1 MAQRRFLAAL
11 EGELTA
17 VRKDRWLFAMVFWLP
32 PVVSLFLL
40 LIFATGQPVNL
51 PIGVV
56 DLDQT
61 STSRKV
67 AHYLNAS
74 PALEVRHHYVSL
86 AEGKADISSANI
98 FALVV
103 IPANLSRDALR
114 GDPPVITAFFN
125 AQYLLIGKVIRKA
138 LLEIETTLA
147 VEIDVGKILVR
158 LPVVKAASAQAL
170 PVRSQITALYNSNM
184 DYATFLVPT
193 LLAAMFQ
200 LLIICTT
207 ILSLGRS
214 GNEWQSYKIKDGI
227 VALLTRFSLYTG
239 VYSIHILVSL
249 AFLYGVLDWPHRPS
263 LTGLAP
269 LVFLFVAACQLLGAF
284 FYALTFDMV
293 RSLSF
298 AGAFSAPAFAFLGIT
313 FPASGMG
320 VFARFWRDL
329 MPASHYLDGFLSQQ
343 SYDGGIIHSI
353 QPGSILLLFTVLLPV
368 VAISLSHHRKV
379 AA

>member
-1 MAQRRFLAAL
+1 MAQGRFVAL
-11 EGELTA
+11 LDGEITA
-17 VRKDRWLFAMVFWLP
+17 VRKDRWMFAFVIWLP
-32 PVVSLFLL
+32 PAVSLFLL
-40 LIFATGQPVNL
+40 LIFAMGQPVNL

-56 DLDQT
+56 DLDQ
-61 STSRKV
+61 SSSSRKISR
-67 AHYLNAS
+67 YLNAS
-74 PALEVRHHYVSL
+74 PALEVTRHYTSL

-103 IPANLSRDALR
+103 IPANLARSALR
-114 GDPPVITAFFN
+114 GESPAITAFFN

-147 VEIDVGKILVR
+147 VEFDVGKILVR
-158 LPVVKAASAQAL
+158 LTVVNAALAEAL

-184 DYATFLVPT
+184 NYATFLVPT

-207 ILSLGRS
+207 ILSLGRPE
-214 GNEWQSYKIKDGI
+214 NEWQNDSIKDGI
-227 VALLTRFSLYTG
+227 VALLTRLSLYTG
-239 VYSIHILVSL
+239 VYSIHILISL

-263 LTGLAP
+263 LTALAP
-269 LVFLFVAACQLLGAF
+269 LVFLFVMACQLLGAF
-284 FYALTFDMV
+284 FYVLTFDLV

-298 AGAFSAPAFAFLGIT
+298 AGAFSAPAFAFLGVT

-320 VFARFWRDL
+320 VFAQFWRDL

-343 SYDGGIIHSI
+343 SYASGIVHSI
-353 QPGSILLLFTVLLPV
+353 QPGFILLLFTVLLPV
-368 VAISLSHHRKV
+368 VAISLSDHRKV